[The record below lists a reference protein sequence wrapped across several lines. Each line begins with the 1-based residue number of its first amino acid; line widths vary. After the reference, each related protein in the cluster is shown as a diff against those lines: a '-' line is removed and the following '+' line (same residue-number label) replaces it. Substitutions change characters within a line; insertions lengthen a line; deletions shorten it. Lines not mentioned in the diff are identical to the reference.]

1 MNLLVL
7 SGGDHPYD
15 ETTPV
20 LEEFLRGAGHDVQ
33 VTDDASTLVSEGLED
48 RQAVVFNTRRV
59 DKLTLAE
66 AERTALSDFIGGG
79 KGFVA
84 IHCAGIRPEA
94 WPEYHDITGGGYIP
108 GVTGHQPYGEFEV
121 YVRDPGHPCS
131 RGLSDFTTNDE
142 LYTPVVMQQGNV
154 VFLTALVSGEAQ
166 PVAWTR
172 GHGKGR
178 VFYTILGHDEASFR
192 APGFQRLI
200 LNAVAWAGGGE

>member
-20 LEEFLRGAGHDVQ
+20 LEELLRGAGHDVQ

-59 DKLTLAE
+59 DERTLAE

-84 IHCAGIRPEA
+84 IHCAGIRPE
-94 WPEYHDITGGGYIP
+94 G
-108 GVTGHQPYGEFEV
+108 
-121 YVRDPGHPCS
+121 
-131 RGLSDFTTNDE
+131 
-142 LYTPVVMQQGNV
+142 
-154 VFLTALVSGEAQ
+154 
-166 PVAWTR
+166 
-172 GHGKGR
+172 
-178 VFYTILGHDEASFR
+178 
-192 APGFQRLI
+192 
-200 LNAVAWAGGGE
+200 